1 MSQATAKQNIKL
13 PKVIFGTSA
22 LGNLYTALPIEI
34 KEEIVSN
41 CVKYSPTP
49 VVFDSAGKYGAGLAL
64 ESLAECLDRL
74 QVDPSSV
81 VISNKLGWYRTEL
94 TTEEPTF
101 EPGVWRDLKFDAVQR
116 ISYEGILEC
125 FQQGNK
131 LLGKYAPQFIS
142 IHDPDEYLATA
153 KSAEEAEE
161 LYTDVLEA
169 YKALATLRETHGV
182 LIGVGAKTWTIIQR
196 IADDIDLDWVMFAN
210 SMTIR
215 KHPSDLLQFMETL
228 KAKGVQII
236 NSAVFHAGFLTG
248 GEYYDYK
255 LIKPDSEENSAI
267 FKWREDFFRLCEQF
281 KIKPA
286 AACVQFA
293 LSAPGVVSIALNTT
307 NPKRV
312 EENVQLAYQEVPA
325 DFWTAMKNEGLI
337 SKEYRYL

>member
-1 MSQATAKQNIKL
+1 MSQAKAQQKINL

-22 LGNLYTALPIEI
+22 LGNLYTALPIEV

-41 CVKYSPTP
+41 CVKYSPAP

-64 ESLAECLDRL
+64 EALAECLDRL
-74 QVDPSSV
+74 EVDPSSV
-81 VISNKLGWYRTEL
+81 VISNKLGWFRTEL

-101 EPGVWRDLKFDAVQR
+101 EPGVWRDLKFDAVQK

-125 FQQGNK
+125 FEQGNK

-153 KSAEEAEE
+153 NSAEEEAE
-161 LYTDVLEA
+161 LYNDVLEA

-182 LIGVGAKTWTIIQR
+182 LIGVGAKTWTTIQR
-196 IADDIDLDWVMFAN
+196 IASDIDLDWVMFAN

-215 KHPSDLLQFMETL
+215 KHPSDLLEFMEEL
-228 KAKGVQII
+228 KAKNVRII

-248 GEYYDYK
+248 GDYYDYK
-255 LIKPDSEENSAI
+255 LIKPDTEENKAI
-267 FKWREDFFRLCEQF
+267 FKWREDFFRLCNQF
-281 KIKPA
+281 NIKPA

-307 NPKRV
+307 NPGRV
-312 EENVQLAYQEVPA
+312 EENVQLAYQEIPV
-325 DFWTAMKNEGLI
+325 DFWAAMKNEGLI
-337 SKEYRYL
+337 SKEYNYL